1 MIELNRST
9 QLAIV
14 IPAFKDTYFREAL
27 SSIANQTCKDFVV
40 YIGDDNS
47 PFDLYK
53 VVQEFEDKI
62 SIVYKKFI
70 DNVGGKD
77 LVSQWHRCIDMIQDE
92 KWIWLF
98 SDDDVMDL
106 NCVEEFYNCKS
117 NYDDQLF
124 HFNVRVI
131 DSVSKVLYDVDKFPE
146 VIYSPDLMY
155 LKMKGK
161 ICSYVVEYIFNR
173 DLYEEK
179 NKFEYFDLAWGS
191 DDATWMKFL
200 GTKSL
205 RSIDNA
211 FVGWRYSGSN
221 ISSGVG
227 NMSFV
232 YRKVNA
238 SLSYLSWVSVFFKSN
253 GLVDKTSKY
262 IKFRWLLEVV
272 KISKVSAFDK
282 FKLTYYVGSEL
293 KASVGVKYFFLVFMA
308 YSIIKLS
315 IKHKL
320 VK

>member
-14 IPAFKDTYFREAL
+14 IPAYKDTYFREAL

-53 VVQEFEDKI
+53 VVEEFEDTI
-62 SIVYKKFI
+62 SIVYKKFL
-70 DNVGGKD
+70 DNVGGKN
-77 LVSQWHRCIDMIQDE
+77 LVEQWHRCIDMIQDE

-98 SDDDVMDL
+98 SDDDVMDS

-117 NYDDQLF
+117 KYDDQLF
-124 HFNVRVI
+124 HFDVRVI
-131 DSVSKVLYDVDKFPE
+131 DSESKVLYYVDKFPQE
-146 VIYSPDLMY
+146 IYSPDLMC

-161 ICSYVVEYIFNR
+161 LCSYVVEYIFNR
-173 DLYEEK
+173 DLYEAK
-179 NKFEYFDLAWGS
+179 DKFEYFDLAWGS

-200 GTKSL
+200 GTKGL
-205 RSIDNA
+205 RTIDNA
-211 FVGWRYSGSN
+211 FVDWRYSGSN

-227 NMSFV
+227 NTSFV

-238 SLSYLSWVSVFFKSN
+238 SLSYLSWVNVFFKSN

-262 IKFRWLLEVV
+262 VKIRWLLEVV
-272 KISKVSAFDK
+272 KISKLSPFDK
-282 FKLTYYVGSEL
+282 FKLTSYICAEL
-293 KASVGVKYFFLVFMA
+293 KASIGLKYFFLFYMT
-308 YSIIKLS
+308 YSILKVD
-315 IKHKL
+315 IKHKFFN
-320 VK
+320 